1 MKRDEKIFDIIEL
14 CCLFAMVFLVI
25 LEIVVWICKW
35 NISMLAIRTIC
46 LCPMLTIG
54 AIDFI
59 RWARGIEDEEK
70 NGEKDG
76 NKNK

>member
-1 MKRDEKIFDIIEL
+1 MDLQMEHQYAGHKDDL
-14 CCLFAMVFLVI
+14 YVPNM
-25 LEIVVWICKW
+25 
-35 NISMLAIRTIC
+35 
-46 LCPMLTIG
+46 CPMLTIG